1 MQNKG
6 FEKIFIKKEKQNK
19 TENEKVATQKI
30 GKIGKK
36 SCKYCPEFS
45 LF

>member
-30 GKIGKK
+30 GKK